1 MPGVRLTGGSQK
13 SGAFAI
19 PWQDFPL
26 HLLAAIPA
34 VCTAFSFAGSPYEN
48 ARITFAGPNTCQS
61 CLKNWAGIRDFRS
74 GGYFKCRAWNRTVV
88 VERPTAAGEL
98 AHTGPIPRPRDGA
111 AAVQTSG
118 DTRAAGGSGRR

>member
-1 MPGVRLTGGSQK
+1 MIFGHREIFLIHRGPGGTTRGEWSRSTCAVDAGQTLTGRSQK

-34 VCTAFSFAGSPYEN
+34 VCTAFSLAGSPYEN
-48 ARITFAGPNTCQS
+48 ARIACAGPNTCQS

-74 GGYFKCRAWNRTVV
+74 GGCFKCKVRT
-88 VERPTAAGEL
+88 R
-98 AHTGPIPRPRDGA
+98 R
-111 AAVQTSG
+111 SG
-118 DTRAAGGSGRR
+118 N